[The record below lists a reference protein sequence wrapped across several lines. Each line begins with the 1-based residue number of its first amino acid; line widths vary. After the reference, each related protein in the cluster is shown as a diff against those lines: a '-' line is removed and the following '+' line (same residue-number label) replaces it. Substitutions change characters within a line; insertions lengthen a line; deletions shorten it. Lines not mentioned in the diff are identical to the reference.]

1 MIRKLMT
8 QTVLCV
14 LFLSMT
20 IVINGTQGKGFTPP
34 LETNSGIVYPIS
46 LKTGADAKGNPVFMD
61 SAFLQAICQQT
72 FVSGKYIGYPFD
84 LDDDGF
90 LSKEECETVRVLPL
104 SGIAEIGSL
113 NGVEAFPKLRELYC
127 NGTGV
132 RTLNLSHNPRLQIL
146 ACSDTPLTLLN
157 ISNCPLLKELKLS
170 GCALACLNLS
180 AQNELSFLTCQEQK
194 RTAGGYRENGRYIVQ
209 LKDLDAGID
218 LKRISDVKIDG
229 VTGDSVHSGYD
240 SNTGI
245 IYCSDE
251 IKQIS
256 YVYAVDSAN
265 SDSEST
271 DTEMLVTL
279 TLSWGIRQAYE
290 TAGGSPV
297 LPQFFALGEKD
308 SKPAEPYR
316 KGYEFTGWYTDASCK
331 DRYYFQNVLHENITL
346 YAGWK
351 KKTYEIIYQTG
362 NDLKKRNE
370 KADWWSVNIIP
381 QQNDTPTRAGYT
393 FIGWKTESGLI
404 INEENKSSITYGD
417 ASGNCDAGSTVLQSL
432 WKANQGYQINLE
444 LVLTDAQKK
453 QLEEGASFDR
463 GTSFSWESTDLLSN
477 LLSPS
482 LPGHQLEGWYTAR
495 TGGTA
500 ITSDMSYKQLHE
512 LQFGPAASPQTPTIY
527 GRFSLTNYTIHYDT
541 SGGTHIDSRHNV
553 HWGDANLLPVAK
565 PKKKGYILA
574 GWKLRETKVTKKTKL
589 NDSYFAY
596 SSEITLKAVWYKKYE
611 PKGKIFKR
619 YGIVYK
625 ITKSNKKGNCVRL
638 LRITKKKITIRNKV
652 FLNGKYFKLTSIKK
666 NALKKAKK
674 IRLKTPAKYKKKY
687 RRMVKRAGG
696 RIKK

>member
-1 MIRKLMT
+1 MKRKLIM
-8 QTVLCV
+8 QTILTILC
-14 LFLSMT
+14 LSFT
-20 IVINGTQGKGFTPP
+20 IIINDKQGKGYTPP

-46 LKTGADAKGNPVFMD
+46 LKTGADSKGTPVFTD

-84 LDDDGF
+84 LDADGF
-90 LSKEECETVRVLPL
+90 LSKEECETVRVLSL
-104 SGIAEIGSL
+104 SGITEIGSL

-127 NGTGV
+127 NGTGIH
-132 RTLNLSHNPRLQIL
+132 TLKISHNPRLQIL
-146 ACSDTPLTLLN
+146 ACSDTPLTTLD

-170 GCALACLNLS
+170 GCSLAALNLS
-180 AQNELSFLTCQEQK
+180 EQNALTLLTCQEQK
-194 RTAGGYRENGRYIVQ
+194 RTAGGYRENERYMVQ

-218 LKRISDVKIDG
+218 LKRVSDVRIDG
-229 VTGDSVHSGYD
+229 VSGDSVHSGYD
-240 SNTGI
+240 RSAGI
-245 IYCSDE
+245 VYCSDE

-256 YVYAVDSAN
+256 YVYAVDSAGL
-265 SDSEST
+265 DSESA
-271 DTEMLVTL
+271 DTEMSVTL
-279 TLSWGIRQAYE
+279 TLSWGMRQAYD
-290 TAGGSPV
+290 TDGGSTV
-297 LPQFFALGEKD
+297 LPQFFASGQKD
-308 SKPAEPYR
+308 NEPPEPHR
-316 KGYEFTGWYTDASCK
+316 EGYDFTGWYTNSSHS
-331 DRYYFQNVLHENITL
+331 DRYYFQNAVYNNMTL

-351 KKTYEIIYQTG
+351 KKPYSAGDSGADKTDAQPQ
-362 NDLKKRNE
+362 LK
-370 KADWWSVNIIP
+370 P
-381 QQNDTPTRAGYT
+381 
-393 FIGWKTESGLI
+393 
-404 INEENKSSITYGD
+404 
-417 ASGNCDAGSTVLQSL
+417 
-432 WKANQGYQINLE
+432 NQEYQINLE

-453 QLEEGASFDR
+453 QLEEAASFDR

-495 TGGTA
+495 TGGMA

-512 LQFGPAASPQTPTIY
+512 LQFGSTADVQTPTIY

-541 SGGTHIDSRHNV
+541 SGGTGIDSRHNV
-553 HWGDANLLPVAK
+553 HWGDANLLPTVK

-596 SSEITLKAVWYKKYE
+596 CSEVTLKAVWYKKYE
-611 PKGKIFKR
+611 LKGKIFKR

-625 ITKSNKKGNCVRL
+625 VTKSNKRGNCVRL
-638 LRITKKKITIRNKV
+638 LRITKKKITIRNRV
-652 FLNGKYFKLTSIKK
+652 FLNGKYFKLASIQK

-696 RIKK
+696 RMKIIS

>member
-14 LFLSMT
+14 LLLSMT

-46 LKTGADAKGNPVFMD
+46 LKTGADAKGNPVFTD
-61 SAFLQAICQQT
+61 SVFLQAICQQT

-90 LSKEECETVRVLPL
+90 LSKEECETVRVLSL
-104 SGIAEIGSL
+104 SGITEIGSL

-271 DTEMLVTL
+271 DTEMFVTL

-290 TAGGSPV
+290 TAGGSP
-297 LPQFFALGEKD
+297 G
-308 SKPAEPYR
+308 
-316 KGYEFTGWYTDASCK
+316 
-331 DRYYFQNVLHENITL
+331 
-346 YAGWK
+346 
-351 KKTYEIIYQTG
+351 
-362 NDLKKRNE
+362 
-370 KADWWSVNIIP
+370 
-381 QQNDTPTRAGYT
+381 
-393 FIGWKTESGLI
+393 
-404 INEENKSSITYGD
+404 
-417 ASGNCDAGSTVLQSL
+417 
-432 WKANQGYQINLE
+432 
-444 LVLTDAQKK
+444 
-453 QLEEGASFDR
+453 
-463 GTSFSWESTDLLSN
+463 
-477 LLSPS
+477 
-482 LPGHQLEGWYTAR
+482 
-495 TGGTA
+495 
-500 ITSDMSYKQLHE
+500 
-512 LQFGPAASPQTPTIY
+512 
-527 GRFSLTNYTIHYDT
+527 
-541 SGGTHIDSRHNV
+541 
-553 HWGDANLLPVAK
+553 
-565 PKKKGYILA
+565 
-574 GWKLRETKVTKKTKL
+574 
-589 NDSYFAY
+589 
-596 SSEITLKAVWYKKYE
+596 
-611 PKGKIFKR
+611 
-619 YGIVYK
+619 
-625 ITKSNKKGNCVRL
+625 
-638 LRITKKKITIRNKV
+638 
-652 FLNGKYFKLTSIKK
+652 
-666 NALKKAKK
+666 
-674 IRLKTPAKYKKKY
+674 
-687 RRMVKRAGG
+687 
-696 RIKK
+696 